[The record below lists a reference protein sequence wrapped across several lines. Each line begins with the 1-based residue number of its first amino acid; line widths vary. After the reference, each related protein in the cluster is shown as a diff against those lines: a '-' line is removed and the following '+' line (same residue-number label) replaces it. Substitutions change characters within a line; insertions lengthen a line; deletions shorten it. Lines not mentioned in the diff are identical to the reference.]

1 MSRIYAI
8 LFSIA
13 PAFALL
19 FSGCIVIID
28 TSECYRN
35 GDCKANERCVRLGS
49 VGKCTPFAT
58 TEFVNNEPL
67 PDSAPNEPLPDN
79 PLPPDLPPNSD
90 NPLPP
95 DLPPNPDNPLP
106 PDLPPNPDNP
116 LPPDLPPNPDNPL
129 PPDLPPNP
137 DNPLPP
143 DILPDLPDTPTADTH
158 EVCDTNRPCKSTD
171 LCAESEDGSGN
182 VISICYRKCLLNNP
196 QCPGN
201 APCLPVDN
209 TSGVCQPVG
218 PTAQHQICK
227 PPAVQQGRL
236 DTSQACQSGLSCLSL
251 NGGSEIC
258 THLWEGNCQTP
269 GKTCAPNETC
279 LGLQDGNGNTYGS
292 CFLRCNNY
300 TCPTGLRCEAAF
312 GNVCLGAHPAGPVPL
327 GGICST
333 DPKQAS
339 ALGCRGGLLC
349 LAPPGAAK
357 GFCSLTCQNN
367 AQCANAQ
374 GGTMTCVDINP
385 QSSYFTCVFPCTT
398 PGQTCPTAMT
408 CNNTAGVCLP

>member
-13 PAFALL
+13 PAFVLL

-79 PLPPDLPPNSD
+79 PLPPDLPPNPDNPLPPDLPPNPDNPLPPDLPPNPDNPLPPDLPPNPDNPLPPDLPPNPD

-171 LCAESEDGSGN
+171 LCAEAEDVSGN
-182 VISICYRKCLLNNP
+182 VLSICYRKCLLNNP

-201 APCLPVDN
+201 ASCLPVDN

-227 PPAVQQGRL
+227 PPVVQQGRL
-236 DTSQACQSGLSCLSL
+236 DTSQACQTGLYCLDL
-251 NGGSEIC
+251 NGGAEIC
-258 THLWEGNCQTP
+258 VNLWEGNCQTP

-292 CFLRCNNY
+292 CFLRCNNN
-300 TCPTGLRCEAAF
+300 TCPAGLRCEANF
-312 GNVCLGAHPAGPVPL
+312 GNVCLGAP
-327 GGICST
+327 I
-333 DPKQAS
+333 
-339 ALGCRGGLLC
+339 
-349 LAPPGAAK
+349 
-357 GFCSLTCQNN
+357 
-367 AQCANAQ
+367 
-374 GGTMTCVDINP
+374 
-385 QSSYFTCVFPCTT
+385 T
-398 PGQTCPTAMT
+398 P
-408 CNNTAGVCLP
+408 